1 MAEIPETKK
10 IISDLGRGPSEA
22 YIEKEKIREALATLE
37 KYKGP
42 ITTEVPK
49 FKPLLENIDLLFKK
63 LQKRQTI
70 AMYNDQPKIFSKNAF
85 VNSLLSNTNS
95 ATIKQ
100 SIEKIKKNE
109 HLKKALEELNLKTKD
124 LEDIVKSIKLFY
136 KS

>member
-22 YIEKEKIREALATLE
+22 YIKKEEIREALATLE

-42 ITTEVPK
+42 ITTEIPK
-49 FKPLLENIDLLFKK
+49 FKPVLENIDLLFKK

-70 AMYNDQPKIFSKNAF
+70 AMFNPQPEIFSKNAF
-85 VNSLLSNTNS
+85 VNFLLSNNDS
-95 ATIKQ
+95 ATIKKL
-100 SIEKIKKNE
+100 IEKIKKNE
-109 HLKKALEELNLKTKD
+109 LLKKALEELNLKTKD
-124 LEDIVKSIKLFY
+124 LEDIIKAIKLFY